1 MQVTRFANVW
11 IWINPIRGFSFMKH
25 TFTQI
30 LTYAKKLIPFFL
42 SALLLVLLLKQLAL
56 YPWMTSIFQ
65 SMMPVFG
72 GVLIAL
78 FLQPFIDKL
87 EKYVS
92 AKIAVF
98 IVYTFIIVSLIL
110 FVICLIPLLYHQMV
124 DFMEVLP
131 NWVEKVEQFLEK
143 YHIVYG
149 NMEDFKN
156 KYVQEGYVVVIDS
169 LKTTMNTFTDYGIA
183 FFTAFFLSL
192 DLDYWKRSAKKL
204 FTDYQRYSNFYHT
217 MSNIVYQYLVGTI
230 LDLFF
235 IMISVGITLYFF
247 DFPNAFLYAIILAFL
262 NLFPYVGATLGLI
275 LIAIVAALSYPVF
288 PWLAFAIVWSIQQ
301 LESNIIQPLIFNH
314 TMNVRPI
321 LSFVF
326 IFIGEAL
333 FGVIGVI
340 LSPIF
345 ASIAQIA
352 IRSYLHA
359 KTSDRVGEWDDIWQ
373 DFDEAMKQEEKE
385 GRMERKSL

>member
-1 MQVTRFANVW
+1 MKQAFAH
-11 IWINPIRGFSFMKH
+11 F
-25 TFTQI
+25 
-30 LTYAKKLIPFFL
+30 LTYAKKMIPLFL
-42 SALLLVLLLKQLAL
+42 SALLLVLLLKQLSL
-56 YPWMTSIFQ
+56 YPWIMSVLH
-65 SMMPVFG
+65 SLMPVFG
-72 GVLIAL
+72 GVLITL

-87 EKYVS
+87 KKHVS
-92 AKIAVF
+92 VKMAVF
-98 IVYTFIIVSLIL
+98 IVYTFIITVLVI
-110 FVICLIPLLYHQMV
+110 FVICLIPLLYHQIV
-124 DFMEVLP
+124 DFMEILP
-131 NWVEKVEQFLEK
+131 TWVNKLEQFLEK

-149 NMEDFKN
+149 NMEEFKN
-156 KYVQEGYVVVIDS
+156 KYLQEGYVVVIDS

-192 DLDYWKRSAKKL
+192 DLDYWKRSVKKL
-204 FTDYQRYSNFYHT
+204 LPDYERYSNFYHT

-235 IMISVGITLYFF
+235 IIISVGITLYIF
-247 DFPNAFLYAIILAFL
+247 DFPNAFLYAVLLAFL

-275 LIAIVAALSYPVF
+275 LIAIVAALTYPVF

-326 IFIGEAL
+326 IFIAEAL

-385 GRMERKSL
+385 GRM